1 MSAPLDDDA
10 LSRLAA
16 DALRLVNGAQEWAR
30 QTFSEFDAQAHTDA
44 HGAGNSPE
52 CQWCPLC
59 QFVAV
64 LRGERPEL
72 TERVAEAG
80 AAIVTA
86 MRAAL
91 DAAARQSAPG
101 QHRAGS
107 EARDGAGRPG
117 PRVQRIDLGG
127 ADDEP
132 NERRT
137 PADAEPAPDEDREAG
152 AE

>member
-16 DALRLVNGAQEWAR
+16 DALRVISGVQEWAR
-30 QTFSEFDAQAHTDA
+30 QTFSELDAQAHADG
-44 HGAGNSPE
+44 HGATGGPE

-72 TERVAEAG
+72 TERVADAG
-80 AAIVTA
+80 TAIVTA
-86 MRAAL
+86 LRAAL
-91 DAAARQSAPG
+91 DATARPSAPG
-101 QHRAGS
+101 QHRADREPRSGS
-107 EARDGAGRPG
+107 SGAA

-127 ADDEP
+127 PEGGERPEP
-132 NERRT
+132 AHGEAHPDAHRE
-137 PADAEPAPDEDREAG
+137 ADAQ
-152 AE
+152 